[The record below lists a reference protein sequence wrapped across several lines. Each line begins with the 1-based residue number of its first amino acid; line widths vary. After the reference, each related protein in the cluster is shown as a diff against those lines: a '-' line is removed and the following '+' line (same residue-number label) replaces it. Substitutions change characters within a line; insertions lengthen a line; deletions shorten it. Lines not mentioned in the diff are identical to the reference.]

1 MKRWFIARMVEEAPG
16 TDTWVAKVVTYPNVN
31 ARYWSKDG
39 FAFALGQL
47 ATNNLTQFNG
57 DPDIHTIPDA
67 ALDNMLNTIP
77 SSTRNAMTAQLTAAG
92 FSLTGVTGTWALR
105 RLLRHLKLQLQ
116 ADDDIESG
124 DVRDIED

>member
-1 MKRWFIARMVEEAPG
+1 MKRWFIARMVEEEPG
-16 TDTWVAKVVTYPNVN
+16 TDSWVPKVMMYPNVN

-47 ATNNLTQFNG
+47 GTNNLTQFDG
-57 DPDIHTIPDA
+57 DNDIRIIPNA

-77 SSTRNAMTAQLTAAG
+77 TSVRNAMTNGLTTAG
-92 FSLTGVTGTWALR
+92 FNLQGVTGTWSVR
-105 RLLRHLKLQLQ
+105 RLLKHLKLQLQ

-124 DVRDIED
+124 DVRDIEG